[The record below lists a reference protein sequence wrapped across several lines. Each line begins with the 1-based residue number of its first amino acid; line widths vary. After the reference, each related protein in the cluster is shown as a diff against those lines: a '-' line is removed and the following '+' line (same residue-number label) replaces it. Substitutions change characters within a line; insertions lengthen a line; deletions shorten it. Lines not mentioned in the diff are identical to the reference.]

1 MCRKVFLYVGAL
13 SLGVNLLMLTA
24 PLYMMQLFDR
34 VLASRS
40 GETLVALL
48 IIAFGALAALALLD
62 ATRGMVLVRV
72 GRWLDNVL
80 SGNVFRASVLPAGA
94 QQSSS
99 AQPLRDLSTLRGFV
113 GSTALFPL
121 FDAPWAPIF
130 LIILFLLHPLLGV
143 LATVGALILL
153 AVAVGG
159 EVLTRKSLGQA
170 GDVQIRAQGIVD
182 TAGRNSEAI
191 SAMGM
196 LGAIYRRWQP
206 ANEEA
211 LRMQS
216 VAADHASILAAA
228 SKFVRLVLQ
237 IAVLSLGAWLVL
249 NDSLT
254 AGGMIAASILMGR
267 ALAPVDQAIGTW
279 KNGIAARDAYRR
291 LDAALQN
298 VPADEERLPLPAPTG
313 KIDVSAVGYIY
324 PGHDEPSLNAVS
336 FKIDAGAVLGIVGP
350 TGSGKTTL
358 ARMLMGNLIP
368 KVGHVRLDG
377 MEVSGWDNADLG
389 QHIGYLPQ
397 DVQLFEG
404 TIAENIARMDTPNAE
419 KVAAAAQL
427 AGVHEMILAL
437 PRGYDYVIGAEGA
450 GLSGGQRQAIGLAR
464 ALYGD
469 PKLIVLDEPTAS
481 ADRRGDVHLAEAL
494 SVLKERGVTC
504 ILVTHRPSAL
514 EPADQILV
522 LSGGQVARFGTSDEV
537 LAEMQ
542 PSTWTPKPSLVKG
555 ATG

>member
-1 MCRKVFLYVGAL
+1 LYVGVL

-34 VLASRS
+34 VLTSRS

-48 IIAFGALAALALLD
+48 IIAFGALATLALLD
-62 ATRGMVLVRV
+62 AARGMVLVRV
-72 GRWLDNVL
+72 GRWLDNAL
-80 SGNVFRASVLPAGA
+80 AGTVFSAALKPAGA
-94 QQSSS
+94 QQTSS
-99 AQPLRDLSTLRGFV
+99 AQPLRDLSTIRGFV

-143 LATVGALILL
+143 LATVGALVLL
-153 AVAVGG
+153 AVAIGG
-159 EVLTRKSLGQA
+159 EVLTRKTLGQA
-170 GDVQIRAQGIVD
+170 DDVQIRAQSMVE

-228 SKFVRLVLQ
+228 SKFIRLALQ

-249 NDSLT
+249 SDSLT

-291 LDAALQN
+291 LDAALRD
-298 VPADEERLPLPAPTG
+298 VPAAEERLPLPAPTG
-313 KIDVSAVGYIY
+313 KIDVSAVGFIY

-336 FKIDAGAVLGIVGP
+336 FKIDPGTVLGVVGP

-358 ARMLMGNLIP
+358 ARMLMGNLVP

-389 QHIGYLPQ
+389 KHIGYLPQ

-404 TIAENIARMDTPNAE
+404 TVAENIARMETPNAE

-427 AGVHEMILAL
+427 AGAHDMILAL

-504 ILVTHRPSAL
+504 VLVTHRPSAL
-514 EPADQILV
+514 EPADAILV
-522 LSGGQVARFGTSDEV
+522 LNAGQVARFGPSAEV

-542 PSTWTPKPSLVKG
+542 PSSWTPKPSLVKG
-555 ATG
+555 ATS